1 MNVTSASDR
10 LKKVMR
16 IALVGIK
23 PGDQVMLKGYLRILL
38 RLEADLE
45 WVSAN
50 NQQIDLFMVNHDFR
64 HAESVQKLISSKP
77 NTATIYTARSE
88 TENGYLSQ
96 DLLVLPLKDLEPLS
110 EWLFSRLPFLSGVP
124 VSNKASTTAK
134 VTADAVDAYQS
145 ATDTI
150 ANQRVA
156 SNPPAQVANPSSG
169 VAHSAQASAVT
180 TSHTHNAPNQLAES
194 SQSMASSTT
203 ANGTVNDEYLIG
215 FAKIFS
221 QIAQRHNEV
230 LSIKSP
236 AGTLFAYI
244 NPKQQRVWQVSDHI
258 SFNQPWIISLADDA
272 AAKQLDVKTA
282 TNLVQWLWDLASTHG
297 QKFEGLLDS
306 HINYHIDRWV
316 KPIHDADQHDH
327 LKIQCVLEARSLTI
341 DELVARS
348 QCSLPQVKKT
358 LIGLFV
364 AGALPASV
372 YQQTIAQLNSKT
384 ISQPVT
390 QSMSSAEISL
400 PKMSPAQM
408 TVAESTQTEPQPI
421 TPSAQPAFVEQPAAS
436 ASVPPTAP
444 VNQPES
450 AQTQHQPPAPAK
462 PQSKLDEIL
471 SRRAMAE
478 SSANTL
484 SNIATTHNSTW
495 NNNSP
500 WNNST
505 TEPEPIL
512 ASATSSQGSTSPT
525 QETGSNSM
533 MGFLGRLRRRLGL

>member
-110 EWLFSRLPFLSGVP
+110 EWLFSQLPFLSGVS
-124 VSNKASTTAK
+124 VSNNASTAAK
-134 VTADAVDAYQS
+134 LTADVAHAYQS
-145 ATDTI
+145 ATGTT

-156 SNPPAQVANPSSG
+156 SNPPAQVGDTSSG
-169 VAHSAQASAVT
+169 VAQSAQVLAVT

-203 ANGTVNDEYLIG
+203 ANGTVNNEYLIG

-244 NPKQQRVWQVSDHI
+244 NPKQQRVWEVSEYT
-258 SFNQPWIISLADDA
+258 SFNQPWIISLADDVA
-272 AAKQLDVKTA
+272 ASELDVKTA

-297 QKFEGLLDS
+297 QRFEGLLDS

-327 LKIQCVLEARSLTI
+327 LKIQCVLEVRSLTI

-358 LIGLFV
+358 LIGLFI

-390 QSMSSAEISL
+390 PSMSSAEISL
-400 PKMSPAQM
+400 PEMTPA
-408 TVAESTQTEPQPI
+408 EIIQTEPQPI

-436 ASVPPTAP
+436 ATVPSTAP
-444 VNQPES
+444 VNQPEP
-450 AQTQHQPPAPAK
+450 AHIQHQPPAPAK

-478 SSANTL
+478 SSTNTL
-484 SNIATTHNSTW
+484 PSISTTHNSTW
-495 NNNSP
+495 NN
-500 WNNST
+500 ST
-505 TEPEPIL
+505 IEPEPIS
-512 ASATSSQGSTSPT
+512 ASATSSQGSTLPT

>member
-110 EWLFSRLPFLSGVP
+110 EWLFSQLPFLSGVP
-124 VSNKASTTAK
+124 VRNKASTAAK
-134 VTADAVDAYQS
+134 LTADAVDDYQS

-156 SNPPAQVANPSSG
+156 SNPPAQVANPLSG

-180 TSHTHNAPNQLAES
+180 TSHTHNAPSQLAES
-194 SQSMASSTT
+194 SQSMALSAT

-230 LSIKSP
+230 LSVKSP

-244 NPKQQRVWQVSDHI
+244 NPKQQRVWEVSEHI

-272 AAKQLDVKTA
+272 AASELDVKTA
-282 TNLVQWLWDLASTHG
+282 TNLVQWLWGLASKHG

-316 KPIHDADQHDH
+316 KPTHDADQHDH

-348 QCSLPQVKKT
+348 QCSLAQVKKT

-372 YQQTIAQLNSKT
+372 YQQTITQLNSKT

-436 ASVPPTAP
+436 ATAQSTAP
-444 VNQPES
+444 VNQSES

-462 PQSKLDEIL
+462 PQSKLDEVL

-478 SSANTL
+478 SSANAL
-484 SNIATTHNSTW
+484 PSMSTTHTNTW
-495 NNNSP
+495 NS
-500 WNNST
+500 SR
-505 TEPEPIL
+505 TEPEPISV
-512 ASATSSQGSTSPT
+512 SATSSQGSTPPT
-525 QETGSNSM
+525 QETGNNSM

>member
-110 EWLFSRLPFLSGVP
+110 EWLFSQLPFLSGVS
-124 VSNKASTTAK
+124 VSSKASTTAEL
-134 VTADAVDAYQS
+134 TADVAHAYQS

-156 SNPPAQVANPSSG
+156 SDLPAQVANPSSG
-169 VAHSAQASAVT
+169 VTHSAQASAVT

-194 SQSMASSTT
+194 SQSMASTTT

-215 FAKIFS
+215 FAQIFS

-244 NPKQQRVWQVSDHI
+244 NPKQQRVWEVSEYI
-258 SFNQPWIISLADDA
+258 SSNQPWIISLADDA
-272 AAKQLDVKTA
+272 AAGELDAKTA
-282 TNLVQWLWDLASTHG
+282 KNLVQWLWDLASTHG

-316 KPIHDADQHDH
+316 KPTHDADQHDH

-341 DELVARS
+341 DDLVARS

-390 QSMSSAEISL
+390 PSMSPAEISL
-400 PKMSPAQM
+400 PKISPAQM

-436 ASVPPTAP
+436 ATVPPTAP

-450 AQTQHQPPAPAK
+450 AQTQHQPPAPTK

-478 SSANTL
+478 SSANALPSMST
-484 SNIATTHNSTW
+484 NHTSTW
-495 NNNSP
+495 NS
-500 WNNST
+500 SRK
-505 TEPEPIL
+505 EPEPISV
-512 ASATSSQGSTSPT
+512 SATSPQGSTPPT
-525 QETGSNSM
+525 QETGNNSM

>member
-110 EWLFSRLPFLSGVP
+110 EWLFSKLPFLSSVS
-124 VSNKASTTAK
+124 VSNKVSTAAK
-134 VTADAVDAYQS
+134 LTADAVDAYQS
-145 ATDTI
+145 AT

-156 SNPPAQVANPSSG
+156 SNPPAQVANPSFG
-169 VAHSAQASAVT
+169 VAQSAQASAVT

-316 KPIHDADQHDH
+316 KPTHDADQHDH

-341 DELVARS
+341 DDLVARS
-348 QCSLPQVKKT
+348 QCSLAQVKKT

-390 QSMSSAEISL
+390 QSMSSDE
-400 PKMSPAQM
+400 M
-408 TVAESTQTEPQPI
+408 TLAESTQTEPQPI

-436 ASVPPTAP
+436 ATVPSTMP
-444 VNQPES
+444 VNPSES
-450 AQTQHQPPAPAK
+450 AQTQLQPSAPAR

-478 SSANTL
+478 SSANAL
-484 SNIATTHNSTW
+484 PSISTTHNST
-495 NNNSP
+495 

-505 TEPEPIL
+505 TEPEPIS
-512 ASATSSQGSTSPT
+512 ASATSSQGSTPPI
-525 QETGSNSM
+525 QETGNSSM

>member
-110 EWLFSRLPFLSGVP
+110 EWLFSQLPFLSGVS
-124 VSNKASTTAK
+124 VSNKVSNADK
-134 VTADAVDAYQS
+134 LTADVAHAYQS
-145 ATDTI
+145 ATNTI
-150 ANQRVA
+150 RVA
-156 SNPPAQVANPSSG
+156 SNPPAQVANPSPG
-169 VAHSAQASAVT
+169 VAQSTQASAVT
-180 TSHTHNAPNQLAES
+180 NSHTYNAPNQLAES
-194 SQSMASSTT
+194 SQSMGSSTT

-244 NPKQQRVWQVSDHI
+244 NPKQQRVWEVSEYI
-258 SFNQPWIISLADDA
+258 SCNQPWIISLADDVA
-272 AAKQLDVKTA
+272 VNQLDVKTA
-282 TNLVQWLWDLASTHG
+282 KNLVQWLWDLASTHG
-297 QKFEGLLDS
+297 QRFEGLLDS

-372 YQQTIAQLNSKT
+372 YQQTIAQLNNKT

-390 QSMSSAEISL
+390 PSMSPAEISL
-400 PKMSPAQM
+400 PEMSPAQM
-408 TVAESTQTEPQPI
+408 TVAEMTPAEIIQNEPQPI
-421 TPSAQPAFVEQPAAS
+421 TPSAQPAFVEKPAAS
-436 ASVPPTAP
+436 ATVPSTMP
-444 VNQPES
+444 VNQSES
-450 AQTQHQPPAPAK
+450 AQTQHQPPAPTK

-484 SNIATTHNSTW
+484 PSISTTHNSTW
-495 NNNSP
+495 NH
-500 WNNST
+500 ST
-505 TEPEPIL
+505 TEPEPIS
-512 ASATSSQGSTSPT
+512 ASATSSQGSTPPM
-525 QETGSNSM
+525 QETGNNSM

>member
-110 EWLFSRLPFLSGVP
+110 EWLFSQLPFLSGVP

-134 VTADAVDAYQS
+134 LTADVAHAYQS
-145 ATDTI
+145 ATNTI
-150 ANQRVA
+150 RVA
-156 SNPPAQVANPSSG
+156 SNPPAQVANPSPG
-169 VAHSAQASAVT
+169 VAQSTQASAVT
-180 TSHTHNAPNQLAES
+180 TSHTYNAPTQLAES
-194 SQSMASSTT
+194 SHSMASSTS
-203 ANGTVNDEYLIG
+203 ANSTVNDEYLIG
-215 FAKIFS
+215 FAQIFS
-221 QIAQRHNEV
+221 QIAQRHDEV

-244 NPKQQRVWQVSDHI
+244 NPKQQRVWEVSEYI
-258 SFNQPWIISLADDA
+258 SCNQPWIISLADDVA
-272 AAKQLDVKTA
+272 ASELDVKTA

-306 HINYHIDRWV
+306 HINYHIDSWV

-372 YQQTIAQLNSKT
+372 YQQTIAQLNNKT

-390 QSMSSAEISL
+390 PSMSPAEISL

-408 TVAESTQTEPQPI
+408 TVAEMTPAESAQTEPQPI

-436 ASVPPTAP
+436 ATVPSTMP
-444 VNQPES
+444 VNQSES

-484 SNIATTHNSTW
+484 PSIATTHNSTW
-495 NNNSP
+495 NN
-500 WNNST
+500 ST
-505 TEPEPIL
+505 TAPEPISV
-512 ASATSSQGSTSPT
+512 SATSSQGSTPPT
-525 QETGSNSM
+525 QETGNNSM

>member
-110 EWLFSRLPFLSGVP
+110 EWLFSQLPFLSGVP

-169 VAHSAQASAVT
+169 VAQSAQASAVT

-203 ANGTVNDEYLIG
+203 TNGTVNDEYLIG

-244 NPKQQRVWQVSDHI
+244 NPKQQWVWEVSDYI
-258 SFNQPWIISLADDA
+258 SSNQPWIISLADDV

-282 TNLVQWLWDLASTHG
+282 TNLVQWLWDLASKHG

-306 HINYHIDRWV
+306 HTNYHIDSWV

-384 ISQPVT
+384 IRQPVT
-390 QSMSSAEISL
+390 PSMSPAEISL

-408 TVAESTQTEPQPI
+408 TVAEMTSAEIIQNEPQPI

-436 ASVPPTAP
+436 ATVPSTAS
-444 VNQPES
+444 VNQSEL
-450 AQTQHQPPAPAK
+450 AQTQHQPSAPAK

-484 SNIATTHNSTW
+484 PSIATTHNSTW
-495 NNNSP
+495 NN
-500 WNNST
+500 ST
-505 TEPEPIL
+505 TEPEPISV
-512 ASATSSQGSTSPT
+512 SATSSQGSTPPT
-525 QETGSNSM
+525 QETGNNSM
-533 MGFLGRLRRRLGL
+533 IGFLGRLRRRLGL

>member
-50 NQQIDLFMVNHDFR
+50 NQHIDLFMVNHDFR

-110 EWLFSRLPFLSGVP
+110 EWLFSKLPFLSSVS
-124 VSNKASTTAK
+124 VSNKVSTAAK
-134 VTADAVDAYQS
+134 LTADAVDAYQS
-145 ATDTI
+145 AT

-156 SNPPAQVANPSSG
+156 SNPPAQVANPSFG
-169 VAHSAQASAVT
+169 VAQSAQASAVT

-306 HINYHIDRWV
+306 HINYRIDRWV
-316 KPIHDADQHDH
+316 KPTHDADQHDH

-341 DELVARS
+341 DDLVARS

-364 AGALPASV
+364 AGALLSSV

-390 QSMSSAEISL
+390 PSMSSAEISL
-400 PKMSPAQM
+400 PKILPAQM
-408 TVAESTQTEPQPI
+408 TVAEMTAAEITQTKPQPI
-421 TPSAQPAFVEQPAAS
+421 MPSVQPAFIEQPTAS
-436 ASVPPTAP
+436 ATVPSTMP
-444 VNQPES
+444 VNPSES
-450 AQTQHQPPAPAK
+450 AQTQLQPSAPAR

-478 SSANTL
+478 SSANAL
-484 SNIATTHNSTW
+484 PSMSTTHTSTW
-495 NNNSP
+495 NS
-500 WNNST
+500 SR
-505 TEPEPIL
+505 TEPEPISV
-512 ASATSSQGSTSPT
+512 SATSPQGSTPPT
-525 QETGSNSM
+525 QETGNNSM

>member
-64 HAESVQKLISSKP
+64 HAESVQQLISSKP

-110 EWLFSRLPFLSGVP
+110 EWLFSQLPFLSGVS
-124 VSNKASTTAK
+124 VSSKASTTAK
-134 VTADAVDAYQS
+134 LTADVVDAYQS

-156 SNPPAQVANPSSG
+156 SNPPAQIANPLSG
-169 VAHSAQASAVT
+169 VTQSAQALAVIT
-180 TSHTHNAPNQLAES
+180 RDIPNAPNQLAGS
-194 SQSMASSTT
+194 SQSMGSSTT

-244 NPKQQRVWQVSDHI
+244 NPKQQRVWEVSEYI
-258 SFNQPWIISLADDA
+258 SSNQPWIISLADDSA
-272 AAKQLDVKTA
+272 ANQLDVKTA

-306 HINYHIDRWV
+306 HINYHIASWV
-316 KPIHDADQHDH
+316 KPTHDADQHDH

-341 DELVARS
+341 DDLVARS

-390 QSMSSAEISL
+390 QSMSSLEISL

-408 TVAESTQTEPQPI
+408 TVAESTQTKPQPI

-436 ASVPPTAP
+436 ATVPSTMP

-450 AQTQHQPPAPAK
+450 AQTQHQPPVPTK

-478 SSANTL
+478 LSANTL
-484 SNIATTHNSTW
+484 PNISTTHNST
-495 NNNSP
+495 

-505 TEPEPIL
+505 TEPEPIS
-512 ASATSSQGSTSPT
+512 ASATSSQGSTPPT
-525 QETGSNSM
+525 QETGNSSM

>member
-110 EWLFSRLPFLSGVP
+110 EWLFSQLPFLSGVS

-134 VTADAVDAYQS
+134 LTADAVDVYQS
-145 ATDTI
+145 AT

-156 SNPPAQVANPSSG
+156 SNPPAQVANPSFG
-169 VAHSAQASAVT
+169 VAQSAQASAVT
-180 TSHTHNAPNQLAES
+180 TSHTHNAPNQLAEP
-194 SQSMASSTT
+194 SQSMGLSTT

-244 NPKQQRVWQVSDHI
+244 NPKQQRLWEVSEYI
-258 SFNQPWIISLADDA
+258 SSNQPWIISLADDA

-282 TNLVQWLWDLASTHG
+282 KNLVQWLWDLASTHG

-316 KPIHDADQHDH
+316 KPTHDADQHDH

-341 DELVARS
+341 DDLVARS

-408 TVAESTQTEPQPI
+408 TVAEMTPAESTQTEPQPI
-421 TPSAQPAFVEQPAAS
+421 TPSAQPAFVDQPTAS
-436 ASVPPTAP
+436 ATVPPTAP

-478 SSANTL
+478 LSANTL
-484 SNIATTHNSTW
+484 PSISTTHNST
-495 NNNSP
+495 

-505 TEPEPIL
+505 TEPEPIS
-512 ASATSSQGSTSPT
+512 ASATSSQGSTPPT
-525 QETGSNSM
+525 QETGNSSM

>member
-110 EWLFSRLPFLSGVP
+110 EWLFSQLPFLSGVS
-124 VSNKASTTAK
+124 VSNNASTAAK
-134 VTADAVDAYQS
+134 LTADAVDAYQS

-156 SNPPAQVANPSSG
+156 SNPPAEIANPL
-169 VAHSAQASAVT
+169 SAVTQSTQVLAVT

-203 ANGTVNDEYLIG
+203 ANGTVNNEYLIG

-244 NPKQQRVWQVSDHI
+244 NPKQQRVWEVSEYT

-272 AAKQLDVKTA
+272 AANQLDVKTA

-297 QKFEGLLDS
+297 QRFEGLLDS

-327 LKIQCVLEARSLTI
+327 LKIQCVLEVRSLTI

-358 LIGLFV
+358 LIGLFI

-390 QSMSSAEISL
+390 PSMSSAEISL
-400 PKMSPAQM
+400 PEMTPA
-408 TVAESTQTEPQPI
+408 EIIQTEPQPI

-436 ASVPPTAP
+436 ATVPSTAP
-444 VNQPES
+444 VNQPEP
-450 AQTQHQPPAPAK
+450 AQTQHQPPAPTK

-484 SNIATTHNSTW
+484 PSISTTHNSTW
-495 NNNSP
+495 NH
-500 WNNST
+500 ST
-505 TEPEPIL
+505 TEPEPIS
-512 ASATSSQGSTSPT
+512 ASATSSQGSTPPM
-525 QETGSNSM
+525 QETGNNSM

>member
-110 EWLFSRLPFLSGVP
+110 EWLFSQLPFLSGVSASNK
-124 VSNKASTTAK
+124 VSNADKL
-134 VTADAVDAYQS
+134 TADVAHAYQS
-145 ATDTI
+145 ATNTI
-150 ANQRVA
+150 RVA
-156 SNPPAQVANPSSG
+156 SNPPAQVANPSPG
-169 VAHSAQASAVT
+169 VEQSTQASAVT
-180 TSHTHNAPNQLAES
+180 TSHTYNAPTQLAES
-194 SQSMASSTT
+194 SQSMASSTS
-203 ANGTVNDEYLIG
+203 ANSTVNDEYLIG
-215 FAKIFS
+215 FAQIFS

-244 NPKQQRVWQVSDHI
+244 NPKKQRVWQVSEYI
-258 SFNQPWIISLADDA
+258 SCNQPWVISLADDS

-282 TNLVQWLWDLASTHG
+282 KNLVQWLWDLASTHG

-372 YQQTIAQLNSKT
+372 YQQTIAQLNNKT

-390 QSMSSAEISL
+390 PSMSPAEISL
-400 PKMSPAQM
+400 PKMSQAQM
-408 TVAESTQTEPQPI
+408 TVAEMTPAESAQTKPQPI
-421 TPSAQPAFVEQPAAS
+421 MPSAQPAFVEQPAAS
-436 ASVPPTAP
+436 ATVPSTMP

-450 AQTQHQPPAPAK
+450 AQTQHQPPAPTK

-484 SNIATTHNSTW
+484 PSIATTHNSTW
-495 NNNSP
+495 NN
-500 WNNST
+500 ST
-505 TEPEPIL
+505 TEPEPIS

-525 QETGSNSM
+525 QETGNNSM

>member
-110 EWLFSRLPFLSGVP
+110 EWLFSKLPFFSSVS
-124 VSNKASTTAK
+124 VSNKASNAARL
-134 VTADAVDAYQS
+134 TADVVDAYQS

-156 SNPPAQVANPSSG
+156 SNLPAQVANPSSG
-169 VAHSAQASAVT
+169 VPHSAQASSVKT
-180 TSHTHNAPNQLAES
+180 IYTHNAPNQLAES
-194 SQSMASSTT
+194 SQSMASTTT

-244 NPKQQRVWQVSDHI
+244 NPKQQRVWEVSEYI
-258 SFNQPWIISLADDA
+258 SCNQPWIISLADDVA
-272 AAKQLDVKTA
+272 ANQLDVKTA
-282 TNLVQWLWDLASTHG
+282 TNLVQWLWDLASIHG

-341 DELVARS
+341 DDLVARS

-390 QSMSSAEISL
+390 PSMSPAEISL
-400 PKMSPAQM
+400 PKISPAQM

-421 TPSAQPAFVEQPAAS
+421 TPSAQPSFVEQPAAS
-436 ASVPPTAP
+436 ATVPPTAP

-450 AQTQHQPPAPAK
+450 AQTQHQPPAPTK

-484 SNIATTHNSTW
+484 PSIATTHNSI
-495 NNNSP
+495 

-505 TEPEPIL
+505 TEPEPIS

-525 QETGSNSM
+525 QETGNNSM

>member
-110 EWLFSRLPFLSGVP
+110 EWLFSQLPFFSGVS
-124 VSNKASTTAK
+124 VSNKASTAAK
-134 VTADAVDAYQS
+134 LTADAVDASQS

-156 SNPPAQVANPSSG
+156 SNPPAQAANPSSG

-194 SQSMASSTT
+194 SQSMASTT
-203 ANGTVNDEYLIG
+203 TNGTVNDEYLIG
-215 FAKIFS
+215 FAQIFS

-244 NPKQQRVWQVSDHI
+244 NPKQQRVWEVSEYI
-258 SFNQPWIISLADDA
+258 SSNQPWIISLADDA
-272 AAKQLDVKTA
+272 AANQLDVKTA
-282 TNLVQWLWDLASTHG
+282 KNLVQWLWDLASIHG

-306 HINYHIDRWV
+306 HINYHIDSWV

-341 DELVARS
+341 DDLVARS

-390 QSMSSAEISL
+390 PSMSPAEISL
-400 PKMSPAQM
+400 PKISPAQM

-436 ASVPPTAP
+436 ATVPPTAP

-450 AQTQHQPPAPAK
+450 AQTQHQPPAPTK

-484 SNIATTHNSTW
+484 PSIATTHNSTW
-495 NNNSP
+495 NN
-500 WNNST
+500 ST
-505 TEPEPIL
+505 TEPEPIS

-525 QETGSNSM
+525 QETGNNSM

>member
-110 EWLFSRLPFLSGVP
+110 EWLFSQLPFLSGVS
-124 VSNKASTTAK
+124 VSSKASTTAEL
-134 VTADAVDAYQS
+134 TADAAHAYQS

-156 SNPPAQVANPSSG
+156 SDLPAQVANTSSG
-169 VAHSAQASAVT
+169 VAQSAQASAVT
-180 TSHTHNAPNQLAES
+180 TIYTHNAPSQLAES
-194 SQSMASSTT
+194 SQSMASTTT

-244 NPKQQRVWQVSDHI
+244 NPKQQRVWEVSEYI
-258 SFNQPWIISLADDA
+258 SSNQPWIISLADDA
-272 AAKQLDVKTA
+272 AANQLDVKTA
-282 TNLVQWLWDLASTHG
+282 KNLVQWLWDLASTHG

-306 HINYHIDRWV
+306 HINYHIDSWV

-390 QSMSSAEISL
+390 PSMSPAEISL
-400 PKMSPAQM
+400 PKMSPAQVTVAEM
-408 TVAESTQTEPQPI
+408 TPAESTQTEPQPI

-436 ASVPPTAP
+436 ATVPPTASA
-444 VNQPES
+444 NQPES
-450 AQTQHQPPAPAK
+450 AHIQHQPPAPTK

-484 SNIATTHNSTW
+484 SNIATTY
-495 NNNSP
+495 NSP

>member
-110 EWLFSRLPFLSGVP
+110 EWLFSQLPFLSGVSA
-124 VSNKASTTAK
+124 SNKASTTAK
-134 VTADAVDAYQS
+134 LTADVAHAYQS

-156 SNPPAQVANPSSG
+156 SNPPTQIANPLSG
-169 VAHSAQASAVT
+169 VAQSAQASAVT
-180 TSHTHNAPNQLAES
+180 NSHTYNAPNQLAES
-194 SQSMASSTT
+194 SQSMGSSTT
-203 ANGTVNDEYLIG
+203 AHGTVNDEYLIG

-244 NPKQQRVWQVSDHI
+244 NPKQQRVWEVSEYI
-258 SFNQPWIISLADDA
+258 SSNQPWIISLADDA

-282 TNLVQWLWDLASTHG
+282 KNLVQWLWDLASTHG

-306 HINYHIDRWV
+306 HINYHIDSWV
-316 KPIHDADQHDH
+316 KPTHDADQHDH

-341 DELVARS
+341 DDLVARS

-436 ASVPPTAP
+436 ATVQSTAP

-484 SNIATTHNSTW
+484 PSIATIHNST
-495 NNNSP
+495 

-505 TEPEPIL
+505 TEPEPIS
-512 ASATSSQGSTSPT
+512 ASATSSQAPTPPT
-525 QETGSNSM
+525 QETGNSSM

>member
-110 EWLFSRLPFLSGVP
+110 EWLFSQLPFLSGVP

-134 VTADAVDAYQS
+134 LTADAVDSYQS
-145 ATDTI
+145 ATDPI

-156 SNPPAQVANPSSG
+156 SNPPVQVANPSSG

-180 TSHTHNAPNQLAES
+180 TSHTYNAPNQLVES
-194 SQSMASSTT
+194 SQPMGLSTT

-215 FAKIFS
+215 FAQIFS

-244 NPKQQRVWQVSDHI
+244 NPKQQRVWEVSEYI
-258 SFNQPWIISLADDA
+258 SSNQPWIISLADDA

-297 QKFEGLLDS
+297 QRFEELLDS

-316 KPIHDADQHDH
+316 KPTHDADQHDH

-341 DELVARS
+341 DDLVARS

-421 TPSAQPAFVEQPAAS
+421 TLSAQPAFVEQPAAS
-436 ASVPPTAP
+436 ATVQSTAP

-450 AQTQHQPPAPAK
+450 AQTQHQPPAPAR

-484 SNIATTHNSTW
+484 PSIATTHNSTW
-495 NNNSP
+495 NN
-500 WNNST
+500 ST
-505 TEPEPIL
+505 TEPEPISV
-512 ASATSSQGSTSPT
+512 SATSSQGSTPPT
-525 QETGSNSM
+525 QETGNNSM

>member
-110 EWLFSRLPFLSGVP
+110 EWLFSKLPFLSS
-124 VSNKASTTAK
+124 VSVSSRASTAAK
-134 VTADAVDAYQS
+134 LTADAVDVYQS
-145 ATDTI
+145 VTDTT

-156 SNPPAQVANPSSG
+156 SNLPTQIANPLSG
-169 VAHSAQASAVT
+169 VAQSAQVSAVT
-180 TSHTHNAPNQLAES
+180 TSHTYNAPNQLAES
-194 SQSMASSTT
+194 SHSIASSTT
-203 ANGTVNDEYLIG
+203 AHGTVNDEYLIG

-244 NPKQQRVWQVSDHI
+244 NPKQQRVWEVSEYI
-258 SFNQPWIISLADDA
+258 SSNQPWIISLADDA

-282 TNLVQWLWDLASTHG
+282 KNLVQWLWDLASTHG

-306 HINYHIDRWV
+306 HINYHIDSWV
-316 KPIHDADQHDH
+316 KPTHDADQHDH

-421 TPSAQPAFVEQPAAS
+421 TPSAQPTFVEQPAAS
-436 ASVPPTAP
+436 ATVQSTAP

-484 SNIATTHNSTW
+484 PSISTTHNST
-495 NNNSP
+495 

-505 TEPEPIL
+505 TEPEPIS
-512 ASATSSQGSTSPT
+512 ASATSSQGSTPPT
-525 QETGSNSM
+525 QETGNSSM

>member
-64 HAESVQKLISSKP
+64 HAESVQKLINSKP

-110 EWLFSRLPFLSGVP
+110 EWLFSQLPFLSGVP
-124 VSNKASTTAK
+124 VRNKASTAAK
-134 VTADAVDAYQS
+134 LTADVAHAYQS
-145 ATDTI
+145 ATDTT

-156 SNPPAQVANPSSG
+156 SNPPAQIANPSSG
-169 VAHSAQASAVT
+169 IAHSAQVSAVT
-180 TSHTHNAPNQLAES
+180 TSHTHNAPNQLAEP
-194 SQSMASSTT
+194 SQSMASTTT

-244 NPKQQRVWQVSDHI
+244 NPKQQRVWEVSEYI
-258 SFNQPWIISLADDA
+258 LFNQPWIISLADDA

-282 TNLVQWLWDLASTHG
+282 TNLVQWLWGLASTHG

-306 HINYHIDRWV
+306 QINYHIDSWV
-316 KPIHDADQHDH
+316 KPTHDADQHDH

-341 DELVARS
+341 DDLVARS

-372 YQQTIAQLNSKT
+372 YQQTIAQLSSKT

-390 QSMSSAEISL
+390 PSMSPAETSL

-408 TVAESTQTEPQPI
+408 TVAESTQTEPQLI
-421 TPSAQPAFVEQPAAS
+421 TPSVQPAFVEQPAAS
-436 ASVPPTAP
+436 ATVPPTAP
-444 VNQPES
+444 VNLPES

-478 SSANTL
+478 LSANTL
-484 SNIATTHNSTW
+484 PSISTTHNSTW
-495 NNNSP
+495 NN
-500 WNNST
+500 ST
-505 TEPEPIL
+505 IEPEPIS
-512 ASATSSQGSTSPT
+512 ASATSSQGSTPPT
-525 QETGSNSM
+525 QETGNNSM
-533 MGFLGRLRRRLGL
+533 IGFLGRLRRRLGL

>member
-110 EWLFSRLPFLSGVP
+110 EWLFSQLPFLSGVS

-134 VTADAVDAYQS
+134 LTADAVDVYQS
-145 ATDTI
+145 ATGTT

-156 SNPPAQVANPSSG
+156 SNPPAQVANPSFG
-169 VAHSAQASAVT
+169 VAQSAQASAVT

-244 NPKQQRVWQVSDHI
+244 NPKQQRVWEVSEYI
-258 SFNQPWIISLADDA
+258 SSNQPWIISLADDS

-282 TNLVQWLWDLASTHG
+282 KNLVQWLWDLASTHG

-316 KPIHDADQHDH
+316 KPTHDADQHDH

-341 DELVARS
+341 DDLVARS

-408 TVAESTQTEPQPI
+408 TVAEMTPAESTQTEPQPI
-421 TPSAQPAFVEQPAAS
+421 TPSAQPAFVDQPTAS
-436 ASVPPTAP
+436 ATVPPTAP

-450 AQTQHQPPAPAK
+450 AQTQHQPPVPAK

-484 SNIATTHNSTW
+484 PNISTTHNST
-495 NNNSP
+495 

-505 TEPEPIL
+505 TEPEPIS
-512 ASATSSQGSTSPT
+512 ASATSSQGSTPPT
-525 QETGSNSM
+525 QETGNNSM

>member
-110 EWLFSRLPFLSGVP
+110 EWLFSQLPFLSGVS

-134 VTADAVDAYQS
+134 VTADVAHAYQS

-156 SNPPAQVANPSSG
+156 SNPTAQVANPSSG

-203 ANGTVNDEYLIG
+203 TNGTVNDEYLIG

-221 QIAQRHNEV
+221 QIAQRHDEV

-244 NPKQQRVWQVSDHI
+244 NPKQQRVWEVSEYI
-258 SFNQPWIISLADDA
+258 SSNQPWIISLADDA

-316 KPIHDADQHDH
+316 KPTHDADQHDH

-341 DELVARS
+341 DDLVARS

-400 PKMSPAQM
+400 PKILPAQM
-408 TVAESTQTEPQPI
+408 TVAEMTPAESTQNEPQPI
-421 TPSAQPAFVEQPAAS
+421 TPSAQPAFVEQLAAS
-436 ASVPPTAP
+436 TTVPPTAP
-444 VNQPES
+444 VNQLES
-450 AQTQHQPPAPAK
+450 AQIQHQPPAPAK

-484 SNIATTHNSTW
+484 PSIATTHNSTW
-495 NNNSP
+495 NN
-500 WNNST
+500 ST
-505 TEPEPIL
+505 TEPEPIS
-512 ASATSSQGSTSPT
+512 ASATSSQGSTPPT
-525 QETGSNSM
+525 QETGNSSM

>member
-50 NQQIDLFMVNHDFR
+50 NQHIDLFMVNHDFR

-110 EWLFSRLPFLSGVP
+110 EWLFSQLPFLSGVS

-134 VTADAVDAYQS
+134 LTADAVDVYQS
-145 ATDTI
+145 AT

-156 SNPPAQVANPSSG
+156 SNPPAQVANPSFG
-169 VAHSAQASAVT
+169 VAQSAQASAVT

-244 NPKQQRVWQVSDHI
+244 NPKQQRVWEVSEYI
-258 SFNQPWIISLADDA
+258 SSNQPWIISLADDA

-282 TNLVQWLWDLASTHG
+282 KNLVQWLWGLASKHG

-316 KPIHDADQHDH
+316 KPTHDADQHDH

-341 DELVARS
+341 DDLVARS

-364 AGALPASV
+364 AGALLSSV

-408 TVAESTQTEPQPI
+408 TVAEMTPAESTQTEPQPI

-436 ASVPPTAP
+436 ATVPPTAP

-478 SSANTL
+478 LSANTL
-484 SNIATTHNSTW
+484 PSISTTHNST
-495 NNNSP
+495 

-505 TEPEPIL
+505 TEPEPIS
-512 ASATSSQGSTSPT
+512 ASATSSQGSTPPT
-525 QETGSNSM
+525 QETGNNSM

>member
-110 EWLFSRLPFLSGVP
+110 EWLFSQLPFLSGVS

-134 VTADAVDAYQS
+134 LTADAVDVYQS
-145 ATDTI
+145 ATGTT

-169 VAHSAQASAVT
+169 VAQSAQASAVT

-316 KPIHDADQHDH
+316 KPTHDADQHDH

-341 DELVARS
+341 DDLVARS

-364 AGALPASV
+364 AGALLSSV

-478 SSANTL
+478 LSANTL
-484 SNIATTHNSTW
+484 PSISTTHNST
-495 NNNSP
+495 

-505 TEPEPIL
+505 TEPEPIS
-512 ASATSSQGSTSPT
+512 ASATSSQGSTPPI
-525 QETGSNSM
+525 QETGNSSM

>member
-110 EWLFSRLPFLSGVP
+110 EWLFSQLPFLSGVP
-124 VSNKASTTAK
+124 VSNKESTAAK
-134 VTADAVDAYQS
+134 LTADAIDAYQS
-145 ATDTI
+145 TTDTI
-150 ANQRVA
+150 ANQCVA
-156 SNPPAQVANPSSG
+156 SNPPAQVPNPSSG
-169 VAHSAQASAVT
+169 VAQSAQASAIT
-180 TSHTHNAPNQLAES
+180 TSHTYNAPNQLAES
-194 SQSMASSTT
+194 SQSMGSSTT
-203 ANGTVNDEYLIG
+203 ANATVNDEYLIG

-244 NPKQQRVWQVSDHI
+244 NPKQQRVWEVSEYT
-258 SFNQPWIISLADDA
+258 SSNQPWIISLADNA
-272 AAKQLDVKTA
+272 AANQLDVKTA
-282 TNLVQWLWDLASTHG
+282 TNLVQWLWKLASTHG

-306 HINYHIDRWV
+306 HINYHIDSWV

-341 DELVARS
+341 DELVTRS

-390 QSMSSAEISL
+390 PSMSPAEISL
-400 PKMSPAQM
+400 PKMSQAQM
-408 TVAESTQTEPQPI
+408 TVAEMTPAESAQTEPQPI
-421 TPSAQPAFVEQPAAS
+421 TPSAQPAFVEKPAAS
-436 ASVPPTAP
+436 ATVPSTAP

-450 AQTQHQPPAPAK
+450 AQTQHQPPAPTK

-484 SNIATTHNSTW
+484 PSIATTHNSTW
-495 NNNSP
+495 NN
-500 WNNST
+500 ST
-505 TEPEPIL
+505 TEPEPIS

-525 QETGSNSM
+525 QETGNNSM

>member
-110 EWLFSRLPFLSGVP
+110 EWLFSKLPFLSSVS
-124 VSNKASTTAK
+124 VSNKVSTAAK
-134 VTADAVDAYQS
+134 LTADAVDAYQS
-145 ATDTI
+145 AT

-156 SNPPAQVANPSSG
+156 SNPPAQVANPSFG
-169 VAHSAQASAVT
+169 VAQSAQASAVT

-282 TNLVQWLWDLASTHG
+282 TNLVQWLWDFASTHG

-306 HINYHIDRWV
+306 HINYHIDSWV
-316 KPIHDADQHDH
+316 KPTHDADQHDH

-341 DELVARS
+341 DDLVARS

-364 AGALPASV
+364 AGALLSSV

-390 QSMSSAEISL
+390 PSMSPAEISL
-400 PKMSPAQM
+400 PKMSQAQM
-408 TVAESTQTEPQPI
+408 TVAEMTPAESAQTEPQPI
-421 TPSAQPAFVEQPAAS
+421 TPSAQPAFVEKPAAS
-436 ASVPPTAP
+436 ATVPSTAP

-450 AQTQHQPPAPAK
+450 AQTQHQPPAPTK

-484 SNIATTHNSTW
+484 PSIATTHNSTW
-495 NNNSP
+495 NN
-500 WNNST
+500 ST
-505 TEPEPIL
+505 TEPEPIS

-525 QETGSNSM
+525 QETGNNSM

>member
-110 EWLFSRLPFLSGVP
+110 EWLFSQLPFLSGVS
-124 VSNKASTTAK
+124 VSSKASTTAEL
-134 VTADAVDAYQS
+134 TADVVDAYQS

-156 SNPPAQVANPSSG
+156 SDLPAQVAITSSG
-169 VAHSAQASAVT
+169 VAQSAQASAVT
-180 TSHTHNAPNQLAES
+180 TIYTHNAPSQLAES
-194 SQSMASSTT
+194 SQSMASTTT

-244 NPKQQRVWQVSDHI
+244 NPKQQRVWEVSEYI
-258 SFNQPWIISLADDA
+258 SCNQPWIISLADDSA
-272 AAKQLDVKTA
+272 AGELDAKTA

-306 HINYHIDRWV
+306 HINYHVDRWV

-341 DELVARS
+341 DDLVARS

-372 YQQTIAQLNSKT
+372 YQQTIAQLNSRT
-384 ISQPVT
+384 ISRPVT
-390 QSMSSAEISL
+390 PSMSPAEISL
-400 PKMSPAQM
+400 PKISPAQM

-436 ASVPPTAP
+436 ATVPPTAP

-450 AQTQHQPPAPAK
+450 AQTQHQPPAPTK

-484 SNIATTHNSTW
+484 PSISTTHNST
-495 NNNSP
+495 

-505 TEPEPIL
+505 TEPEPIS

-525 QETGSNSM
+525 QETGNNSM

>member
-110 EWLFSRLPFLSGVP
+110 EWLFSQLPFLSGVS

-134 VTADAVDAYQS
+134 LTADAVDVYQS
-145 ATDTI
+145 ATGTT
-150 ANQRVA
+150 ASQRVA

-169 VAHSAQASAVT
+169 VAHSAQVSAVT
-180 TSHTHNAPNQLAES
+180 TSHTHNAPNQLAEP
-194 SQSMASSTT
+194 SQSMGSSTT

-244 NPKQQRVWQVSDHI
+244 NPKQQRVWEVSEYI
-258 SFNQPWIISLADDA
+258 SSNQPWIISLADDA

-316 KPIHDADQHDH
+316 KPTHDADQHDH

-341 DELVARS
+341 DDLVARS

-390 QSMSSAEISL
+390 QSMSPAEISL
-400 PKMSPAQM
+400 PEMSPAQM
-408 TVAESTQTEPQPI
+408 TVAEMTPAEIIQNEPQPI
-421 TPSAQPAFVEQPAAS
+421 TPSAQPAFVEQPTAS
-436 ASVPPTAP
+436 ATVPPTAP
-444 VNQPES
+444 VNQLES
-450 AQTQHQPPAPAK
+450 AQIQHQPPVPAK

-484 SNIATTHNSTW
+484 PSISTTHNSTW
-495 NNNSP
+495 NN
-500 WNNST
+500 ST
-505 TEPEPIL
+505 TQPEPIS
-512 ASATSSQGSTSPT
+512 ASATSSQGSTPPT
-525 QETGSNSM
+525 QETGNNSM

>member
-110 EWLFSRLPFLSGVP
+110 EWLFSKLPFFSSVS

-134 VTADAVDAYQS
+134 LTADVVDAYQS

-156 SNPPAQVANPSSG
+156 SNPPAQIANPLSG
-169 VAHSAQASAVT
+169 VTQSAQALAVIT
-180 TSHTHNAPNQLAES
+180 RDIPNAPNQLAGS
-194 SQSMASSTT
+194 SQSMGSSTT

-244 NPKQQRVWQVSDHI
+244 NPKQQRVWEVSEYI
-258 SFNQPWIISLADDA
+258 SSNQPWIISLADDSA
-272 AAKQLDVKTA
+272 ANQLDVKTA
-282 TNLVQWLWDLASTHG
+282 KNLVQWLWDLASTHG

-306 HINYHIDRWV
+306 HINYHIASWV
-316 KPIHDADQHDH
+316 KPTHDADQHDH

-341 DELVARS
+341 DDLVARS

-390 QSMSSAEISL
+390 QSMSSPEISL

-421 TPSAQPAFVEQPAAS
+421 TPSAQAAFVEQPAAS
-436 ASVPPTAP
+436 ATAQSTVP
-444 VNQPES
+444 VNQSES
-450 AQTQHQPPAPAK
+450 AQTQHQPPAPTK
-462 PQSKLDEIL
+462 PESKLDEIL

-484 SNIATTHNSTW
+484 PSIATTHNSTW
-495 NNNSP
+495 NN
-500 WNNST
+500 ST
-505 TEPEPIL
+505 TEPEPIS

-525 QETGSNSM
+525 QETGNNSM

>member
-77 NTATIYTARSE
+77 DTATIYTARSE

-110 EWLFSRLPFLSGVP
+110 EWLFSQLTFLSGVP
-124 VSNKASTTAK
+124 VSNKASTAAK
-134 VTADAVDAYQS
+134 LTADVVDAYQS
-145 ATDTI
+145 ATDTT

-156 SNPPAQVANPSSG
+156 SNLPTQIANPLSG
-169 VAHSAQASAVT
+169 VAQSAQASAVT
-180 TSHTHNAPNQLAES
+180 TSHTYNAPSQLAAS
-194 SQSMASSTT
+194 RQSMGSSTT

-244 NPKQQRVWQVSDHI
+244 NPKQQRVWEVSEYI
-258 SFNQPWIISLADDA
+258 SSNQPWIISLADDA

-306 HINYHIDRWV
+306 QINYHIDSWV
-316 KPIHDADQHDH
+316 KPTHDADQHDH

-341 DELVARS
+341 DDLVARS

-390 QSMSSAEISL
+390 QSMSSAETSL

-408 TVAESTQTEPQPI
+408 TVAESTQTEPQLI
-421 TPSAQPAFVEQPAAS
+421 TPSVQPAFVEQPAAS
-436 ASVPPTAP
+436 ATVPPTAP
-444 VNQPES
+444 VNLPES

-478 SSANTL
+478 LSANTL
-484 SNIATTHNSTW
+484 PSISTTHNSTW
-495 NNNSP
+495 NN
-500 WNNST
+500 ST
-505 TEPEPIL
+505 IEPEPIS
-512 ASATSSQGSTSPT
+512 ASATSSQGSTPPT
-525 QETGSNSM
+525 QETGNNSM
-533 MGFLGRLRRRLGL
+533 MGFLGHLRRRLGL

>member
-110 EWLFSRLPFLSGVP
+110 EWLFSQLPFLSGVS

-134 VTADAVDAYQS
+134 LTADAVDVYQS
-145 ATDTI
+145 ATGTT

-156 SNPPAQVANPSSG
+156 SNPPAQVANPSFG
-169 VAHSAQASAVT
+169 VAQSAQASAVT

-244 NPKQQRVWQVSDHI
+244 NPKQQRVWEVSEYI
-258 SFNQPWIISLADDA
+258 SSNQPWIISLADDA

-282 TNLVQWLWDLASTHG
+282 TNLVQWLWGLASKHG

-316 KPIHDADQHDH
+316 KPTHDADQHDH

-341 DELVARS
+341 DDLVARS

-364 AGALPASV
+364 AGALLSSV

-421 TPSAQPAFVEQPAAS
+421 TSSAQPAFVEQPAAS
-436 ASVPPTAP
+436 ATVPPTAP

-478 SSANTL
+478 SSANAL
-484 SNIATTHNSTW
+484 PSISTTHNST
-495 NNNSP
+495 

-505 TEPEPIL
+505 TEPEPIS
-512 ASATSSQGSTSPT
+512 ASATSSQGSTPPI
-525 QETGSNSM
+525 QETGNSSM

>member
-110 EWLFSRLPFLSGVP
+110 EWLFSQLPFFSGVS

-134 VTADAVDAYQS
+134 LTADAVDASQS
-145 ATDTI
+145 ATDTT

-156 SNPPAQVANPSSG
+156 SNPPAKIANPSSG

-203 ANGTVNDEYLIG
+203 TNGTVNDEYLIG

-244 NPKQQRVWQVSDHI
+244 NPKQQRVWEVSEYI
-258 SFNQPWIISLADDA
+258 SSNQPWIISLADDVA
-272 AAKQLDVKTA
+272 ASQLDVKTA

-316 KPIHDADQHDH
+316 KPTHDADQHDH

-341 DELVARS
+341 DDLVARS

-390 QSMSSAEISL
+390 PSMSPAEISL

-408 TVAESTQTEPQPI
+408 TVAEMTPAEIIQNEPQPI
-421 TPSAQPAFVEQPAAS
+421 TPSAQPTFVEQPAVS
-436 ASVPPTAP
+436 ATVPPTMP
-444 VNQPES
+444 VNQSES

-478 SSANTL
+478 LSATTL
-484 SNIATTHNSTW
+484 PSISTTHNST
-495 NNNSP
+495 

-505 TEPEPIL
+505 TEPEPIS
-512 ASATSSQGSTSPT
+512 ASATSSQGSTPPT
-525 QETGSNSM
+525 QETGNNSM

>member
-110 EWLFSRLPFLSGVP
+110 EWLFSKLPFFSSVS
-124 VSNKASTTAK
+124 VSNKASNAARL
-134 VTADAVDAYQS
+134 TADVAHAYQS

-156 SNPPAQVANPSSG
+156 SDLPAQVANPSSG
-169 VAHSAQASAVT
+169 VTHSAQASAVT

-194 SQSMASSTT
+194 SQSMASTTT

-244 NPKQQRVWQVSDHI
+244 NPKQQRVWEVSEYI
-258 SFNQPWIISLADDA
+258 SCNQPWIISLADDA

-282 TNLVQWLWDLASTHG
+282 KNLVQWLWDLASTHG
-297 QKFEGLLDS
+297 QRFEGLLDS
-306 HINYHIDRWV
+306 HINYHIASWV

-390 QSMSSAEISL
+390 PSMSPAEISL
-400 PKMSPAQM
+400 PKISPAQM
-408 TVAESTQTEPQPI
+408 TVAEMTPAEIIQTEPQPI
-421 TPSAQPAFVEQPAAS
+421 TPRAQPAFVEQPAAS
-436 ASVPPTAP
+436 ATVQSTAP

-484 SNIATTHNSTW
+484 PSISTTHNSTW
-495 NNNSP
+495 NN
-500 WNNST
+500 ST
-505 TEPEPIL
+505 TQPEPIS
-512 ASATSSQGSTSPT
+512 ASATSSQGSTPPT
-525 QETGSNSM
+525 QETGNNSM

>member
-64 HAESVQKLISSKP
+64 HAESVQKLINSKP

-110 EWLFSRLPFLSGVP
+110 EWLFSQLPFLSGVP
-124 VSNKASTTAK
+124 VRNKASTAAK
-134 VTADAVDAYQS
+134 LTADAVDDYQS

-156 SNPPAQVANPSSG
+156 SNPPAQVANPLSG
-169 VAHSAQASAVT
+169 VAQSAQASAVT
-180 TSHTHNAPNQLAES
+180 TSHTHNAPSQLAES
-194 SQSMASSTT
+194 SQSMALSAT

-230 LSIKSP
+230 LSVKSP

-272 AAKQLDVKTA
+272 AASELDVKTA
-282 TNLVQWLWDLASTHG
+282 TNLVQWLWGLASKHG

-316 KPIHDADQHDH
+316 KPTHDADQHDH

-348 QCSLPQVKKT
+348 QCSLAQVKKT

-372 YQQTIAQLNSKT
+372 YQQTITQLNSKT

-436 ASVPPTAP
+436 ATAQSTAP
-444 VNQPES
+444 VNQSES

-462 PQSKLDEIL
+462 PQSKLDEVL

-478 SSANTL
+478 SSANAL
-484 SNIATTHNSTW
+484 PSMSTTHTNTW
-495 NNNSP
+495 NS
-500 WNNST
+500 SR
-505 TEPEPIL
+505 TEPEPISV
-512 ASATSSQGSTSPT
+512 SATSSQGSTPPT
-525 QETGSNSM
+525 QETGNNSM

>member
-110 EWLFSRLPFLSGVP
+110 EWLFSQLPFLSGVS

-134 VTADAVDAYQS
+134 LTADAVDVYQS
-145 ATDTI
+145 ATGTT

-156 SNPPAQVANPSSG
+156 SNPPAQVANPSFG
-169 VAHSAQASAVT
+169 VAQSAQASAVT

-316 KPIHDADQHDH
+316 KPTHDADQHDH

-341 DELVARS
+341 DDLVARS

-408 TVAESTQTEPQPI
+408 TVAEMTPAESTQTEPQPI
-421 TPSAQPAFVEQPAAS
+421 TPSAQPAFVDQPTAS
-436 ASVPPTAP
+436 ATVPPTAP
-444 VNQPES
+444 VNQSES

-484 SNIATTHNSTW
+484 PNISTTHNST
-495 NNNSP
+495 

-505 TEPEPIL
+505 TEPEPIS
-512 ASATSSQGSTSPT
+512 ASATSSQGSTPPI
-525 QETGSNSM
+525 QETGNSSM

>member
-110 EWLFSRLPFLSGVP
+110 EWLFSQLPFLSGVS
-124 VSNKASTTAK
+124 VSNKVSNADK
-134 VTADAVDAYQS
+134 LTADVAHAYQS
-145 ATDTI
+145 ATNTI
-150 ANQRVA
+150 RVA
-156 SNPPAQVANPSSG
+156 SNPPAQVANPSPG
-169 VAHSAQASAVT
+169 VAQSTQASAVT
-180 TSHTHNAPNQLAES
+180 NSHTYNAPNQLAES
-194 SQSMASSTT
+194 SQSMGSSTT

-244 NPKQQRVWQVSDHI
+244 NPKQQRVWEVSEYI
-258 SFNQPWIISLADDA
+258 SCNQPWIISLADDVA
-272 AAKQLDVKTA
+272 VNQLDVKTA
-282 TNLVQWLWDLASTHG
+282 KNLVQWLWDLASTHG
-297 QKFEGLLDS
+297 QRFEGLLDS

-390 QSMSSAEISL
+390 LSMSPAEISL
-400 PKMSPAQM
+400 PKISPAQM
-408 TVAESTQTEPQPI
+408 TVAEMTPAESTQNEPQPI
-421 TPSAQPAFVEQPAAS
+421 TPSAQPAFVEKPAAS
-436 ASVPPTAP
+436 ATVPSTMP
-444 VNQPES
+444 VNQSES
-450 AQTQHQPPAPAK
+450 AQTQHQPPAPTK

-484 SNIATTHNSTW
+484 PSISTTHNSTW
-495 NNNSP
+495 NH
-500 WNNST
+500 ST
-505 TEPEPIL
+505 TEPEPIS
-512 ASATSSQGSTSPT
+512 ASATSSQGSTPPM
-525 QETGSNSM
+525 QETGNNSM

>member
-110 EWLFSRLPFLSGVP
+110 EWLFSQLPFLSGVS
-124 VSNKASTTAK
+124 VSNKASTAAK
-134 VTADAVDAYQS
+134 LTADVAHAYQS

-203 ANGTVNDEYLIG
+203 TNGTVNDEYLIG
-215 FAKIFS
+215 FAQIFS

-244 NPKQQRVWQVSDHI
+244 NPKQQRVWEVSEYI
-258 SFNQPWIISLADDA
+258 SSNQPWIISLADDA

-282 TNLVQWLWDLASTHG
+282 KNLVQWLWDLASTHG

-316 KPIHDADQHDH
+316 KPTHDADQHDH

-390 QSMSSAEISL
+390 PSMSPAEISL

-408 TVAESTQTEPQPI
+408 TVAEMTPAESTQTEPQPI

-436 ASVPPTAP
+436 ATVPSTMP
-444 VNQPES
+444 VNQSES

-484 SNIATTHNSTW
+484 PSIATTHNSTW
-495 NNNSP
+495 NN
-500 WNNST
+500 ST
-505 TEPEPIL
+505 TEPEPIS
-512 ASATSSQGSTSPT
+512 ASATSSQGSTPPT
-525 QETGSNSM
+525 QETGNSSM